1 MPEPHNAR
9 RSNWGGSFDQLTD
22 GSKTFYHDAVNSV
35 WQHKQVDRS
44 GQEHVTDRV
53 AVNVRSNDQHLLH
66 CAREET
72 VENGRTRQE
81 HNRRRRSEADWRRD
95 RPLLSHR
102 RRTVRRPLRMH
113 RQTVSALR
121 VAKSL
126 NSNTQDV
133 TQDGVHAEVRQGTG

>member
-1 MPEPHNAR
+1 MNAQMI
-9 RSNWGGSFDQLTD
+9 NICFTVQD
-22 GSKTFYHDAVNSV
+22 
-35 WQHKQVDRS
+35 
-44 GQEHVTDRV
+44 
-53 AVNVRSNDQHLLH
+53 
-66 CAREET
+66 ET